1 MTDGTPATVEH
12 DQSIENTET
21 RLVAELGLTDWLAAD
36 VVLPFR
42 VFDTHIRYLD
52 PTTGQVVQIENP
64 TLHHRNEVLVGPGDP
79 WLVGRVATVVH
90 GVTLTA
96 RLGSTIP
103 IGGTVPNPFLLG
115 DEGIPHEH
123 TQFGTGTFEPIAG
136 LEGYRTIG
144 GVTVD
149 TYALTIQSLYENG
162 YGYKSGNR
170 YAVGASAGSALGTSR
185 WRFRAML
192 DRTSESAESWS
203 GIIYTTEGNIG
214 RTDVIA
220 GVEAGYEINDDWRA
234 TLALKVPVYTHVVGG
249 QVDTPFYAVVTISTH
264 AHLWKPK
271 HVHPAPLGTPPADW
285 TGLDKSDAATDGSA
299 PPLTPVAGK
308 FTVYDFWADWCKP
321 CRQLDDELIDVA
333 RRHPGELAVR
343 KINVID
349 SDTAAWTRY
358 LDPGR
363 FSLPHVKLFD
373 RDGKLLWERSG
384 APPMLAAGVEDAI
397 TGAHVEPE
405 PAASETPATTQGP
418 VRIAITVTDSG
429 YTPAHVTIPRGRP
442 VVLVF
447 TRKSETTCAV
457 DVHFTLP
464 DGTKI
469 DHRLP
474 LGQAVEIPIRVDR
487 AGDIPYAC
495 GMDMVHGAISVQ

>member
-1 MTDGTPATVEH
+1 LPDGTTATVEH
-12 DQSIENTET
+12 DQTIENTET
-21 RLVAELGLTDWLAAD
+21 RLVGELGLIDWLAAD
-36 VVLPFR
+36 AVLPFR

-52 PTTGQVVQIENP
+52 PTTGQAVQIENP

-79 WLVGRVATVVH
+79 WLVGRVATAVR
-90 GVTLTA
+90 GFTLTA
-96 RLGSTIP
+96 RLGTTLP
-103 IGGTVPNPFLLG
+103 IGSTVPNPFLLG

-136 LEGYRTIG
+136 AEAYHTFG

-149 TYALTIQSLYENG
+149 AYFLTIQSLYENG

-170 YAVGASAGSALGTSR
+170 YAFGASAGSALGTAR
-185 WRFRAML
+185 WRFRSML

-203 GIIYTTEGNIG
+203 GIVYTTEGNIG

-220 GVEAGYEINDDWRA
+220 GVEASYEINDNWRA
-234 TLALKVPVYTHVVGG
+234 TLALKVPVYTHIVGG
-249 QVDTPFYAVVTISTH
+249 QVDNPFYAVVTISTH
-264 AHLWKPK
+264 AHLWKPR
-271 HVHPAPLGTPPADW
+271 PAPLGTPPADW
-285 TGLDKSDAATDGSA
+285 IGLDKADAATDGRA

-321 CRQLDDELIDVA
+321 CRQLDDELIAVA
-333 RRHPGELAVR
+333 RRHPNDVAVR
-343 KINVID
+343 KVNAID
-349 SDTAAWTRY
+349 NDTAAWTTY
-358 LDPGR
+358 LEPGG
-363 FSLPHVKLFD
+363 FSLPHVKLFG

-397 TGAHVEPE
+397 TGAHVVAEA
-405 PAASETPATTQGP
+405 PAPSDQLH
-418 VRIAITVTDSG
+418 VAITVTDSG
-429 YTPAHVTIPRGRP
+429 YTPAHVTIPRGQP

-447 TRKSETTCAV
+447 TRKSEMTCAV

-469 DHRLP
+469 DRRLP
-474 LGQAVEIPIRVDR
+474 LGQAVEIPIRADR

-495 GMDMVHGAISVQ
+495 GMDMVHGVISVQ